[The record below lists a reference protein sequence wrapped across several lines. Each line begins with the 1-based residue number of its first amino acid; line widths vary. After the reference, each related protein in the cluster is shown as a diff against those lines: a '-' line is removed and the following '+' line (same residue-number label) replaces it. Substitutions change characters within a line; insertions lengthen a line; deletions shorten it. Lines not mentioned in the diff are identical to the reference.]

1 MINHKVLLY
10 ALEVSREGSVVKAA
24 EKLYVSQ
31 PNLSKMIIAL
41 EEEIGVQL
49 FNRTP
54 KGMVPTTDGEVLF
67 RYAEDIK
74 RQTDLI
80 ESYCK
85 KVTSNSFRMSAAVIW
100 ADYISEAFTSFLD
113 RYSIEKNI
121 EFSYIETDTESII
134 NKVVYSECH
143 MGIIRCD
150 KKYENNYRRF
160 FDIHSLAAET
170 LCEAR
175 CVAVF
180 AEDSLLS
187 ERDVVKKDDLK
198 NFFEVRQSKNFV
210 PDISESQLRTESDAL
225 PERIIYVSDGI
236 AQAELVSRNSGT
248 YMIIPPLSPETLK
261 KYKLVQKDIDGICR
275 ESVDYFIRSEN
286 YSLTKTDNAFL
297 DELMISKRKYKQEV
311 LL

>member
-54 KGMVPTTDGEVLF
+54 KGMVPTNDGEVLF

-100 ADYISEAFTSFLD
+100 ADYISEAFTNFLD
-113 RYSIEKNI
+113 RYSVEKNI

-150 KKYENNYRRF
+150 KRYENNFRRF
-160 FDIHSLAAET
+160 FEVHSLAAEI

-180 AEDSLLS
+180 AEDSFLS
-187 ERDVVKKDDLK
+187 ERKVITNEDLD

-210 PDISESQLRTESDAL
+210 PEISESQLRSNSDAL
-225 PERIIYVSDGI
+225 PGRIIYVSDGI

-261 KYKLVQKDIDGICR
+261 KYKLVQRDIDGMSR
-275 ESVDYFIRSEN
+275 ESIDYFIRSEN
-286 YSLTKTDNAFL
+286 YSLSKTDNAFL